1 MNLLRG
7 LDPQTRKRMWDLII
21 HMKEQLGTT
30 VFITTH
36 YMEEAA
42 QADYVI
48 VIDDGQI
55 VAKGTPLELKEKYA
69 SDRLILVS
77 SNTSKVVELFRT
89 RGVDFAVNG
98 DKISVALKT
107 SLDALPLLELCKQ
120 YLLSF
125 EVVLGSMDEAFI
137 AITGKEIRE

>member
-1 MNLLRG
+1 
-7 LDPQTRKRMWDLII
+7 
-21 HMKEQLGTT
+21 MKEQLGTT

-42 QADYVI
+42 QADYVV

-77 SNTSKVVELFRT
+77 SNTSKVVELLRT

-98 DKISVALKT
+98 DKITKT